1 MTKPD
6 TKASIGL
13 AFAPCQVTADSLNN
27 FKFVCVLQFET
38 GSKGPYLKFNV
49 CSSNAGTWKSQNI
62 CHHGGDISRKA
73 VICIKGIL
81 HWLTSSSKILAF
93 NVQDEKS
100 SVISAPLA
108 YLPADDEPLYA
119 WCIGEPDDKLHYVMV
134 SNYGLDVW
142 SLEDY
147 VESKWNL
154 RSSES
159 LEMIIEENRLPRRQ
173 YYMRPMNCL
182 AFKDGYVLMVNKV
195 DEVYARFLVGFS
207 QAYGLCKMRV

>member
-13 AFAPCQVTADSLNN
+13 AFAPC
-27 FKFVCVLQFET
+27 
-38 GSKGPYLKFNV
+38 
-49 CSSNAGTWKSQNI
+49 QNI

-159 LEMIIEENRLPRRQ
+159 LEMIIEENQSPQKTILHAA
-173 YYMRPMNCL
+173 NEL
-182 AFKDGYVLMVNKV
+182 L
-195 DEVYARFLVGFS
+195 
-207 QAYGLCKMRV
+207 GL